1 MSVRKTMIWG
11 ALLVALL
18 LLTGSV
24 ISLWTNTL
32 QRKADDQV
40 QVYSQ
45 ASLIFKE
52 TRYNIVQIQQF
63 LTDAAATGEGADDYR
78 DAESNRQQAMQ
89 NLDTLHK
96 LLPEQ
101 AEAVSQLKPLV
112 QGLHQTGVRMAEVYI
127 HQGRDAGNAIMK
139 AKGSGF
145 DDSTEAINQHLDKL
159 AATLVQKSRET
170 SSAKEKIIDNA
181 LLVNALIAILTI
193 LSVLLVSRLQYRR
206 LIKTLGGEPAYA
218 ASIAGA
224 IAGGNLGVQIVDKS
238 GDANSLLASM
248 REMTAQLTLHMRQID
263 LGTKQVA
270 QSSYQISDISDHIS
284 DTTQAEQD
292 HSAEVRL
299 ATSDLAQTAGQVL
312 QMALQVGENAD
323 KARQSA
329 HQGMGAMRDN
339 IREMGMGVAQAQ
351 AQDAETKILALGE
364 ANQKIQ
370 LITQTIAGITE
381 KTNLLALNAAIEAAR
396 AGEHGRGFAVVADEV
411 RKLAQDAARSTGE
424 ITQIIAS
431 LGQLIQENTVSVQ
444 GIISR
449 THLGMERAEQA
460 RATIGSLV
468 ADIEGNVDV
477 AKLIG
482 QASQEQMLR
491 IDSMR
496 AQLEVLLNTM
506 SENAYKMHTTSVI
519 SQVLYQASTSL
530 RNIMEQFQ
538 FDQSVMVQPAENEN
552 RKLPRLQQHILV
564 QVKHGAQWRDAITE
578 DFSLSGLRLR
588 LPVALGLSQGSRM
601 QLLILMPYDRIE
613 EYRSQAPLEM
623 EARVMWVQTK
633 DSGEAYGLE
642 FITRGAKQQA
652 ALKSCFAFFKQ
663 SATF

>member
-1 MSVRKTMIWG
+1 MIRG

-32 QRKADDQV
+32 QRRADDQV

-63 LTDAAATGEGADDYR
+63 LTDAAATGVGADDYR
-78 DAESNRQQAMQ
+78 DAESNRLLAMQ
-89 NLDTLHK
+89 NLDTLQK

-101 AEAVSQLKPLV
+101 ADAVSQLKPLV
-112 QGLHQTGVRMAEVYI
+112 QGLHQTGVRMAETYI
-127 HQGRDAGNAIMK
+127 NQGRDAGNAIMK

-170 SSAKEKIIDNA
+170 SIAKEKISDNT
-181 LLVNALIAILTI
+181 LLVNVLIAILTI
-193 LSVLLVSRLQYRR
+193 LSVLLISRLQYRR

-218 ASIAGA
+218 ASIASA
-224 IAGGNLGVQIVDKS
+224 IAGGNLAVQIVDQS

-292 HSAEVRL
+292 HSAEVRQ

-329 HQGMGAMRDN
+329 HQGMEAMRDN
-339 IREMGMGVAQAQ
+339 IQEMGMGVAQ

-396 AGEHGRGFAVVADEV
+396 AGEQGRGFAVVADEV
-411 RKLAQDAARSTGE
+411 RKLAQDAARSTDE

-460 RATIGSLV
+460 SATIGSLV

-506 SENAYKMHTTSVI
+506 SENAYKVHTTSVI

-564 QVKHGAQWRDAITE
+564 QVQHGGQWRDAITE

-588 LPVALGLSQGSRM
+588 LPVALGLPQGSRM
-601 QLLILMPYDRIE
+601 QLLILMPYDSIE

-642 FITRGAKQQA
+642 FLTRGAKQQA